1 MSIAKYK
8 VAQNTTENPRQTEYR
23 LFAVVTKSLLAS
35 NGKER
40 RDPEFFKAVDWNRR
54 LWMAL
59 QTDLM
64 QDENGFPDS
73 LKAQIISLAI
83 WVDKH
88 SRLAQGHSR
97 RRDP

>member
-1 MSIAKYK
+1 
-8 VAQNTTENPRQTEYR
+8 
-23 LFAVVTKSLLAS
+23 
-35 NGKER
+35 
-40 RDPEFFKAVDWNRR
+40 
-54 LWMAL
+54 MAL

-88 SRLAQGHSR
+88 SRKAIRGDATLDALISVNRTIMEGLAMVPGAA
-97 RRDP
+97 DAP